1 MSLQLLKDMH
11 RNKQYELMSYIQDP
25 INKVKLLKASQ
36 KEKKYLQKGK
46 I

>member
-25 INKVKLLKASQ
+25 INKVKLVKAFQ
-36 KEKKYLQKGK
+36 KEKKIPSKG
-46 I
+46 